1 MGNSYSSEQERQEE
15 EAKRRE
21 QNKQQLQREEARRKE
36 KEQKRLQLEAE
47 LCRRRDELFNYK
59 FGNKTRLDNF
69 LGLQIEDV
77 TQLRIGVFGPTGSG
91 KSCFINTCERT
102 VRQTE
107 KGTAP
112 DSTTGQEE
120 TITLQDYLPEMF
132 FHLVDTRG
140 FFNYN
145 ANEVAEFENILT
157 GKIQPG
163 DNIVRPKEGQASAA
177 QEMHQKTQF
186 GQRMHGIII
195 VVKAN
200 DPRLREGALRDYLKP
215 IRDMLRKTGI
225 APITVVTHRDKLKN
239 EEKCKDALDEASAA
253 TGSSTS
259 HTFFVWNYTKENK
272 ERNPEIEKM
281 AFDILHYALMTA
293 ERAVK
298 IMKQKEKNKQEDEMM
313 KGLEA
318 VTVSRQV
325 APDSQ
330 EASVEV
336 FLRFL
341 QKEYQWSTNS
351 VKTISSQ
358 LAKDDITSV
367 RLLAMCW
374 KEAQERFP
382 IGMRKMIDKE
392 LRKRDMIC

>member
-1 MGNSYSSEQERQEE
+1 MQAPLTGQKQNEGPTSEHPARKGLFDTYFVLFFQNSYSSEQERQEE

-112 DSTTGQEE
+112 DSTTGQEG

-145 ANEVAEFENILT
+145 ANEAAEFENILT

-195 VVKAN
+195 MVKAN

-215 IRDMLRKTGI
+215 IRDMLRKTGNVLI
-225 APITVVTHRDKLKN
+225 LFFAIPSMTL
-239 EEKCKDALDEASAA
+239 
-253 TGSSTS
+253 SSRLTS
-259 HTFFVWNYTKENK
+259 
-272 ERNPEIEKM
+272 
-281 AFDILHYALMTA
+281 
-293 ERAVK
+293 
-298 IMKQKEKNKQEDEMM
+298 
-313 KGLEA
+313 
-318 VTVSRQV
+318 
-325 APDSQ
+325 
-330 EASVEV
+330 
-336 FLRFL
+336 
-341 QKEYQWSTNS
+341 QWQ
-351 VKTISSQ
+351 I
-358 LAKDDITSV
+358 
-367 RLLAMCW
+367 
-374 KEAQERFP
+374 
-382 IGMRKMIDKE
+382 
-392 LRKRDMIC
+392 